1 MDSIRDL
8 IDEKVREYH
17 EEHLDS
23 PAILQM
29 DTYTYAILIDELGVR
44 PDKPFEKYRGLKI
57 NVDPEFDGQDL
68 IKVI

>member
-29 DTYTYAILIDELGVR
+29 DTYTYAILREEVGIQ
-44 PDKPFEKYRGLKI
+44 PDRTFEKFRGLKI